1 MGWGHHGHHRELHR
15 RRHAWRERFPLPLV
29 LVHGIHRKVAL
40 YMSMA
45 VALGMLVGTIAARAS
60 WTWAAAALALG
71 FVVSWP
77 LTWVATFRIARPM
90 HELAKVADELRAGRL
105 GSRAA
110 LPGGDD
116 EVGVVAGAMGAM
128 ADRVSRQL
136 ANQRA
141 LLAAVSHELR
151 SPLGRVR
158 VLVELL
164 RDGVAPDTAHD
175 DLQREVDGMDAL
187 IGDLLAVSRID
198 FEAVAPVPLDA
209 VDLARRA
216 LSAHGCVETRLSTGP
231 GPLQVRADPTLAS
244 RAVGLLLDNA
254 VRHGGHAVALAVER
268 VGDRVVFAVEDDG
281 PGFAA
286 GEEVT
291 AFQPFW
297 RRPGTTSDGTGL
309 GLALVRQIAEAHGG
323 AAGAGNRAEGGARVW
338 LSLPHALVT

>member
-1 MGWGHHGHHRELHR
+1 
-15 RRHAWRERFPLPLV
+15 
-29 LVHGIHRKVAL
+29 
-40 YMSMA
+40 
-45 VALGMLVGTIAARAS
+45 
-60 WTWAAAALALG
+60 
-71 FVVSWP
+71 
-77 LTWVATFRIARPM
+77 
-90 HELAKVADELRAGRL
+90 
-105 GSRAA
+105 
-110 LPGGDD
+110 
-116 EVGVVAGAMGAM
+116 
-128 ADRVSRQL
+128 
-136 ANQRA
+136 
-141 LLAAVSHELR
+141 
-151 SPLGRVR
+151 
-158 VLVELL
+158 
-164 RDGVAPDTAHD
+164 
-175 DLQREVDGMDAL
+175 MDAL